1 MITAPMRHVHPHGGK
16 KTLSRQKISR
26 SLPGFAADMDRQ
38 GLAPLGP
45 PDNIE
50 IPGLFLPGRWRS
62 SIMSIKISLL
72 SSLAVAAT
80 LAFGTAHAQDNTP
93 DDPRLFT
100 PGQLTVA
107 TSDPVFPPW
116 MMDNDPSNGEGF
128 ESAFVYALA
137 EKMGFAPDDVVWV
150 RETFDQAIAPGA
162 KNYDFGIQQI
172 SVTEDRAQIATFSD
186 VYYQPQKAVV
196 AMPGSAVEQASSFA
210 DLLQVRWGVMIG
222 TTDLD
227 YVEQII
233 GVDEP
238 AVYNDQ
244 VGLFQAL
251 QGNQI
256 DAVATELP
264 TALYLTAVQ
273 VPDAT
278 IAAILPPDEND
289 YGHGLI
295 FEQGNDLVEWVNEAI
310 AELQSEGVIDA
321 LVAQYLI
328 ADPDLPVI
336 TE

>member
-1 MITAPMRHVHPHGGK
+1 MTGNLAFFARAA
-16 KTLSRQKISR
+16 LS
-26 SLPGFAADMDRQ
+26 GAFAL
-38 GLAPLGP
+38 GLA
-45 PDNIE
+45 
-50 IPGLFLPGRWRS
+50 
-62 SIMSIKISLL
+62 
-72 SSLAVAAT
+72 
-80 LAFGTAHAQDNTP
+80 GTALAQDKTP

-128 ESAFVYALA
+128 ESALVYAIA
-137 EKMGFAPDDVVWV
+137 DKMGFAQDDVVWV

-172 SVTEDRAQIATFSD
+172 SVTEERSRIATFSD
-186 VYYQPQKAVV
+186 PYYLPEKAVV
-196 AMPGSAVEQASSFA
+196 AMPGSPAGEARSFD
-210 DLLQVRWGVMIG
+210 DLRQVRWGVMIG

-227 YVEQII
+227 YVEEVI
-233 GVDEP
+233 GVDDA

-256 DAVATELP
+256 DAVATELA

-273 VPDAT
+273 VPDAE
-278 IAAILPPDEND
+278 IAAILPHDEAD

-295 FEQGNDLVEWVNEAI
+295 FEQGNELVDWINEAI
-310 AELQSEGVIDA
+310 AELKADGTIDA
-321 LVAQYLI
+321 LVDQYLI
-328 ADPDLPVI
+328 ANPDLPII

>member
-1 MITAPMRHVHPHGGK
+1 MPTK
-16 KTLSRQKISR
+16 
-26 SLPGFAADMDRQ
+26 F
-38 GLAPLGP
+38 
-45 PDNIE
+45 
-50 IPGLFLPGRWRS
+50 
-62 SIMSIKISLL
+62 SLL
-72 SSLAVAAT
+72 SRLAVAAS
-80 LAFGTAHAQDNTP
+80 LATALGIGTAHAQEKTP
-93 DDPRLFT
+93 DDPRLFA

-137 EKMGFAPDDVVWV
+137 EKMGFAPEDVVWV

-162 KNYDFGIQQI
+162 KDYDFGIQQI

-196 AMPGSAVEQASSFA
+196 AMPGSAVEQATSFA
-210 DLLQVRWGVMIG
+210 DLREVRWGVMIG

-227 YVEQII
+227 YVEDII

-238 AVYNDQ
+238 AVYSDQ

-310 AELQSEGVIDA
+310 AELKSESVIDA